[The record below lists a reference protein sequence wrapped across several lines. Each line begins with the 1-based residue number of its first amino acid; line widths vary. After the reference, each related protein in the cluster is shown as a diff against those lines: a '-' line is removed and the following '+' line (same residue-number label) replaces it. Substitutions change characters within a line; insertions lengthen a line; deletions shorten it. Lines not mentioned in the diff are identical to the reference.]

1 MTLRRP
7 PFLSTQF
14 LLVLTGYNLLVLVT
28 VLLAW
33 SGLEPVWKDWDAKEE
48 ARSHLPRGRCGLK

>member
-33 SGLEPVWKDWDAKEE
+33 SGLEP
-48 ARSHLPRGRCGLK
+48 L